1 MLYSGIEKSCNS
13 SRSKAPC
20 LHVQPCLPTFHPVSE
35 VELLIIERL
44 KLRFDFNVAA
54 NLTKTRGNKVANAI
68 VSLRHEPSL
77 FA

>member
-1 MLYSGIEKSCNS
+1 MGYSDIEKCCNS
-13 SRSKAPC
+13 SRPKAPC
-20 LHVQPCLPTFHPVSE
+20 LHVQPCLRTCHRTSE

-44 KLRFDFNVAA
+44 KLWFDFNFGA
-54 NLTKTRGNKVANAI
+54 NLTKKRVNKVANAN